1 MPHALARRKLASSAA
16 HLNAR
21 SSHAGRVPSLV
32 LMTDDDRLPDPI
44 LAARALP
51 PGAMIVVRARGA
63 ARRTVLAREIMV
75 IARTRALIVLI
86 ANDPRLA
93 AQSGADGLHLSQ
105 VQAHLAAHWR
115 ALRPRWFISVAA
127 HDMRAAAICRF
138 ADALLLSPIFPTL
151 SHPQALALTPVRAN
165 RMAHGLRIPVYALGG
180 VTPRNARL
188 LHGFAGIAAIGALS
202 V

>member
-1 MPHALARRKLASSAA
+1 VSHALARRKLASSAA

-21 SSHAGRVPSLV
+21 SPYAGRLPSLV

-44 LAARALP
+44 AAARALP
-51 PGAMIVVRARGA
+51 PGATVVVRSRDA
-63 ARRTVLAREIMV
+63 ARRMLLAREIMV

-93 AQSGADGLHLSQ
+93 AQCGADGLHLSQ
-105 VQAHLAAHWR
+105 AQAHLAAHWR
-115 ALRPRWFISVAA
+115 ALRPRWFISVAV
-127 HDMRAAAICRF
+127 HDMRAAAMCKS
-138 ADALLLSPIFPTL
+138 ADALFLSPIFPTL

-165 RMAHGLRIPVYALGG
+165 RMAHALRVPVYALGG
-180 VTPRNARL
+180 VTARNARL

>member
-1 MPHALARRKLASSAA
+1 LARRKLASTAA

-21 SSHAGRVPSLV
+21 SPHAGRVPSLV
-32 LMTDDDRLPDPI
+32 LMTDDDRLPDPMA
-44 LAARALP
+44 AARALP
-51 PGAMIVVRARGA
+51 PGAMIVLRARDA
-63 ARRTVLAREIMV
+63 SRRTVLAREIMAL
-75 IARTRALIVLI
+75 ARVRALIVVI

-93 AQSGADGLHLSQ
+93 AQCGADGLHLSQ
-105 VQAHLAAHWR
+105 AQANLAAHWR
-115 ALRPRWFISVAA
+115 TLRPHWFISVAV
-127 HDMRAAAICRF
+127 HELRAAVMCRF

-165 RMAHGLRIPVYALGG
+165 RMAQALRIPVYALGG
-180 VTPRNARL
+180 VTSRNARL